1 MELSPDQQ
9 SCFDAIMSWYSDS
22 GNFISLGG
30 FSGTGKTTLISHL
43 RNALPASTRIAFV
56 AFTGKAASVLR
67 SQLP

>member
-43 RNALPASTRIAFV
+43 RKDVYKRQGLDYLYA
-56 AFTGKAASVLR
+56 
-67 SQLP
+67 QM